1 MNKIGTVGSGSIR
14 GNVRVAIMAAAGLV
28 IVAAAFFFVP
38 SFGEDKP
45 NIIIIS
51 IDTLRHDHLG
61 YRGYTPENKS
71 PSPFIDTLA
80 REGAVFTRASST
92 TTWTLP
98 GHCAMLTG
106 TPDQVHGVVDDR
118 IPYDARIT
126 TITQAL
132 NDLGYATGGFF
143 SAPYMHRFFGFSR
156 GFDKYWSCMS
166 EDTMYDRLNE
176 WKDMSKEQASEE
188 VAIRE
193 VKSHLDVTS
202 DTVTNKALFFAK
214 THKDEPLF
222 LFLHYFDVHN
232 DYLPRPPF
240 DKRFDPGYSGWV
252 DGRAVLRN
260 PDIKPDMDPA
270 DLKHLIALYDGEIAW
285 VDHNISKLFE
295 SIDSEILENSIVVI
309 TSDHGEEFFEHGM
322 VGHRGN
328 LYDPTL
334 RIPLLFW
341 SPGRIPQGMILD
353 APVRIYDIFPT
364 VFDLAGYTAPD
375 TVYGTSLAPLLRNE
389 PFKPEPVMA
398 ELVDLPPEARQT
410 GEFRKYLSYQN
421 NSFKLIKI
429 ERRKWSPDNAID
441 FNGELLEES
450 YELYNIDDDPNELNN
465 LYSSAPEMA
474 EVVMRAYE
482 KELDRMAIH
491 RAKINEAGPI
501 NRSSQD
507 LPEWMTDRLEQLG
520 YGTGSKTR

>member
-1 MNKIGTVGSGSIR
+1 
-14 GNVRVAIMAAAGLV
+14 
-28 IVAAAFFFVP
+28 
-38 SFGEDKP
+38 
-45 NIIIIS
+45 
-51 IDTLRHDHLG
+51 
-61 YRGYTPENKS
+61 
-71 PSPFIDTLA
+71 
-80 REGAVFTRASST
+80 
-92 TTWTLP
+92 
-98 GHCAMLTG
+98 
-106 TPDQVHGVVDDR
+106 
-118 IPYDARIT
+118 
-126 TITQAL
+126 
-132 NDLGYATGGFF
+132 
-143 SAPYMHRFFGFSR
+143 
-156 GFDKYWSCMS
+156 
-166 EDTMYDRLNE
+166 
-176 WKDMSKEQASEE
+176 
-188 VAIRE
+188 
-193 VKSHLDVTS
+193 
-202 DTVTNKALFFAK
+202 
-214 THKDEPLF
+214 
-222 LFLHYFDVHN
+222 
-232 DYLPRPPF
+232 
-240 DKRFDPGYSGWV
+240 
-252 DGRAVLRN
+252 
-260 PDIKPDMDPA
+260 MDPA

-341 SPGRIPQGMILD
+341 SPGRIPQGMSLD
-353 APVRIYDIFPT
+353 APARIYDIFPT